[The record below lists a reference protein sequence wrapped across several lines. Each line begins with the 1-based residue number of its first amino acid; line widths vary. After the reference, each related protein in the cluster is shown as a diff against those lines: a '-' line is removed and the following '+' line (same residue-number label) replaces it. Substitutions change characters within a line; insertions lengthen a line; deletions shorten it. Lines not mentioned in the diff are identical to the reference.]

1 MSRWLLTGADGQLA
15 RSVLEVARE
24 LGVEV
29 HAYKHE
35 KLDIADAEALAT
47 AIDAARPD
55 VVLNCAAFTDVDL
68 CEERSEQA
76 ERVNE
81 LGPRLL
87 ADACKG
93 GPLLVHVST
102 DYVFSGVS
110 ASPLDEDASPGP
122 LSVYGRTKL
131 AGECAV
137 RASGAEHL
145 IVRSQWLFGP
155 GPNFVR
161 TILAKAAE
169 STELR
174 VVDDQIGRPTWT
186 YLLAKGIFQAVRHG
200 ARGNL
205 HVACEGEASWYDLA
219 REAVKEGVRQRLLES
234 EVAVVPISTREMP
247 RPAARPA
254 RSVLDLERARGLG
267 VVLAHW
273 REGLR
278 GYLSRKADHKHA

>member
-1 MSRWLLTGADGQLA
+1 MSGWLLTGADGQLA
-15 RSVLEVARE
+15 RSALEVARE

-29 HAYKHE
+29 HAHKHAE
-35 KLDIADAEALAT
+35 LDVADAAALAT

-68 CEERSEQA
+68 CEEQSEQA

-87 ADACKG
+87 ADACRG

-102 DYVFSGVS
+102 DYVFSGAS
-110 ASPLDEDASPGP
+110 ASPLHEDASPGP
-122 LSVYGRTKL
+122 LGVYGRSKL
-131 AGECAV
+131 AGEQAV

-155 GPNFVR
+155 GPNFVC

-169 STELR
+169 GMELR

-186 YLLAKGIFQAVRHG
+186 YLLAKGIFQAVQLG

-219 REAVKEGVRQRLLES
+219 REAVKEGVRQRLLEN
-234 EVAVVPISTREMP
+234 EVAVVPLSTREMP

-254 RSVLDLERARGLG
+254 RSVLGLERARGLG

-273 REGLR
+273 REALR
-278 GYLSRKADHKHA
+278 GYLSEKAEHKYA